1 MMINTMLIEKNINYG
16 KKLIS
21 SLAVKNDNFR
31 LCGIV
36 NNKKEMLFLME
47 NIEVDIKIFDM
58 PIDEGSLIMH
68 FLEEKKKQSSVILML
83 DKNVEISNSYID
95 FFMNNKK
102 LDYNIK
108 TEDVYNDADKI
119 NSIIS
124 NKLNIYNETINKRKN
139 ENDVRDKINN
149 ELSYLGYN
157 LKHYGSK
164 YIAETIFILY
174 TARDYCDENLEGK
187 IYPVVA
193 KKFEKTINNIKT
205 NIKNATDIMYY
216 ECEEEVL
223 RKYLGHCYF
232 SKPKPKEVML
242 NVLKR
247 IS

>member
-1 MMINTMLIEKNINYG
+1 MELSLQSKTNLKSVYKLRERFIE
-16 KKLIS
+16 
-21 SLAVKNDNFR
+21 
-31 LCGIV
+31 
-36 NNKKEMLFLME
+36 
-47 NIEVDIKIFDM
+47 
-58 PIDEGSLIMH
+58 
-68 FLEEKKKQSSVILML
+68 EEKLHI
-83 DKNVEISNSYID
+83 N
-95 FFMNNKK
+95 
-102 LDYNIK
+102 
-108 TEDVYNDADKI
+108 DKI
-119 NSIIS
+119 DYE
-124 NKLNIYNETINKRKN
+124 KFQ
-139 ENDVRDKINN
+139 
-149 ELSYLGYN
+149 ELYEKYGEDFTEKEFAKYFLDIDN